1 MNNNKKRKIED
12 TKEQIEQ
19 IEKNIKE
26 NQDKLV
32 QLNREIEIEKITEL
46 CDQQNKLTCI
56 RNNLAL
62 TIESDIHKILPT
74 EYIKQTEM
82 QYDIIVQNL
91 HNVIL
96 QINEMQK
103 NCKHSGFDTYSDSG
117 GDEDYYKCQIC
128 KKCFNKKY

>member
-12 TKEQIEQ
+12 TMNEIEQ

-46 CDQQNKLTCI
+46 YDQQNKLTCI

-62 TIESDIHKILPT
+62 TIESDIYKILPT
-74 EYIKQTEM
+74 EYIKETEI
-82 QYDIIVQNL
+82 QYNIIVQNL
-91 HNVIL
+91 HNITL

-103 NCKHSGFDTYSDSG
+103 NCKHTVFDTYTDFG
-117 GDEDYYKCQIC
+117 GNEDYYKCQIC
-128 KKCFNKKY
+128 KKFFK